1 METALPPLYRIRQ
14 QARCGDLE
22 NVAASLAGALEDSG
36 ALESVSPGAKILVA
50 CGSRGIPNYVSVVKA
65 LVDSLTRAG
74 ADVAILP
81 AMGTHAG
88 GTPQGQV
95 RLLEA
100 LGISSLSVGAPVIDT
115 MEVEKIGVTPSG
127 IPVFADR
134 SLLRSDGV
142 ILVNRIKDHTEFNGT
157 VQSGLLK
164 MIAVGLGRSEGA
176 IQMHR
181 HAVAVGYQTAILEIA
196 RACIQML
203 PILAGV
209 AMVDGPGTSTTH
221 LEVVLPGEFEAAE
234 PRLLEIS
241 RKCGLKLPLEEI
253 DLLIVDEMGKDI
265 SGTGIDTKVVGRV
278 MNMYETEPEA
288 PRITRIFVRDLTAA
302 THGNAIGIGLA
313 DFTTSRLVQK
323 MDVAATNLNC
333 IAAVTPE
340 KGRIPIAFETD
351 RDALDAAMSTIGP
364 TDEGS
369 LRLVWIQ
376 NTNRLDDLM
385 ASSAAV
391 AAMEQ
396 EGAHVIEGPLAM
408 EFDPEGNLI
417 PAWRT
422 AGGSPPIPM
431 TG

>member
-1 METALPPLYRIRQ
+1 
-14 QARCGDLE
+14 
-22 NVAASLAGALEDSG
+22 
-36 ALESVSPGAKILVA
+36 
-50 CGSRGIPNYVSVVKA
+50 
-65 LVDSLTRAG
+65 
-74 ADVAILP
+74 
-81 AMGTHAG
+81 
-88 GTPQGQV
+88 
-95 RLLEA
+95 
-100 LGISSLSVGAPVIDT
+100 
-115 MEVEKIGVTPSG
+115 
-127 IPVFADR
+127 
-134 SLLRSDGV
+134 
-142 ILVNRIKDHTEFNGT
+142 
-157 VQSGLLK
+157 
-164 MIAVGLGRSEGA
+164 
-176 IQMHR
+176 
-181 HAVAVGYQTAILEIA
+181 
-196 RACIQML
+196 
-203 PILAGV
+203 
-209 AMVDGPGTSTTH
+209 
-221 LEVVLPGEFEAAE
+221 
-234 PRLLEIS
+234 
-241 RKCGLKLPLEEI
+241 
-253 DLLIVDEMGKDI
+253 
-265 SGTGIDTKVVGRV
+265 
-278 MNMYETEPEA
+278 
-288 PRITRIFVRDLTAA
+288 
-302 THGNAIGIGLA
+302 LA